1 VDKIIARKRWFF
13 LFSLLLTIPGLA
25 FIAATP
31 LTGGDV
37 GLKFSVE
44 FTGGTVWEFKL
55 EESSEPAIIRDAVV
69 AVGHPEAQV
78 TEGEGG
84 FLLLR
89 TKSLDLQSGSAPD
102 PSQPAGA
109 ELAKIRG
116 AIVAAAGPIAEE
128 GSLSTVGPVISQDL
142 TQQALLLV
150 FLGSLGIVLWMTYRF
165 RNVRFGAAALVALL
179 HDVIVTVGF
188 FAVAGTFFNI
198 EIDALF
204 ITAML
209 TIIGF
214 SVHDTIVVFD
224 RVRENVARYAGA
236 PFAEIV
242 NHSIVQTMGR
252 SLNTTVTVLIPLLA
266 LLVFAGGSIRTFV
279 LALFV
284 GILSG
289 TYSSIF
295 NASPLLVWWEERV
308 TARKSSPSGRST
320 VQASTSIALTRSN
333 SRARTSTVD

>member
-1 VDKIIARKRWFF
+1 MELRRFTTRGQRLLVDKIIARKRWYF

-150 FLGSLGIVLWMTYRF
+150 VLGSLGIVLWMTYRF

-284 GILSG
+284 GILCG

-308 TARKSSPSGRST
+308 TARKSSPS
-320 VQASTSIALTRSN
+320 
-333 SRARTSTVD
+333 ARRTA

>member
-13 LFSLLLTIPGLA
+13 LFSLFLTIPGLA

-109 ELAKIRG
+109 ELAKIRD

-224 RVRENVARYAGA
+224 RVRENIARYAGA

-242 NHSIVQTMGR
+242 NHSLVQTMGR

-295 NASPLLVWWEERV
+295 NASPLLVWWDERV
-308 TARKSSPSGRST
+308 AARKSSPS
-320 VQASTSIALTRSN
+320 
-333 SRARTSTVD
+333 ARRTA

>member
-1 VDKIIARKRWFF
+1 MSRIIARKRWFF
-13 LFSLLLTIPGLA
+13 LFSLLVTIPGLF
-25 FIAATP
+25 FIIATP
-31 LTGGDV
+31 LSGGAL
-37 GLKFSVE
+37 GLKFSVDY
-44 FTGGTVWEFKL
+44 TGGTVWEFKL
-55 EESSEPAIIRDAVV
+55 EQPADALVVRDVIA
-69 AVGHPEAQV
+69 AAGHPEVQV
-78 TEGEGG
+78 AEAGSG
-84 FLLLR
+84 FLIMQ
-89 TKSLDLQSGSAPD
+89 TKPLDLQSGSESD

-109 ELAKIRG
+109 ELAAIRA
-116 AIVAAAGPIAEE
+116 AIESEVGPIAEA

-142 TQQALLLV
+142 TQQAILLIA
-150 FLGSLGIVLWMTYRF
+150 LGSIGIVLWMTYRF
-165 RNVRFGAAALVALL
+165 RNLRFGLAALAALL

-188 FAVAGTFFNI
+188 FAVAGTLFGV

-224 RVRENVARYAGA
+224 RVRENLARYAGA
-236 PFAEIV
+236 PFADIV
-242 NHSIVQTMGR
+242 NHSIVQTLGR
-252 SLNTTVTVLIPLLA
+252 SFNTTATVLITLLS

-295 NASPLLVWWEERV
+295 NASPLLVWWDERV
-308 TARKSSPSGRST
+308 TARKSSPS
-320 VQASTSIALTRSN
+320 
-333 SRARTSTVD
+333 ARRTA

>member
-1 VDKIIARKRWFF
+1 MNKIIARKRWFF
-13 LFSLLLTIPGLA
+13 LFSLLVTIPGLF
-25 FIAATP
+25 FIIATP
-31 LTGGDV
+31 LSGGAL
-37 GLKFSVE
+37 GLKFSVDY
-44 FTGGTVWEFKL
+44 TGGTVWEFKL
-55 EESSEPAIIRDAVV
+55 EEPADALVVRDVIA
-69 AVGHPEAQV
+69 AAGHPEVQV
-78 TEGEGG
+78 AEAGSG
-84 FLLLR
+84 FLIMR
-89 TKSLDLQSGSAPD
+89 TKPLDLQSGSESD

-109 ELAKIRG
+109 ELAAIRA
-116 AIVAAAGPIAEE
+116 AIESEVGPIAEA

-142 TQQALLLV
+142 TQQAALLIV
-150 FLGSLGIVLWMTYRF
+150 LGSIGIVLWMTYRF
-165 RNVRFGAAALVALL
+165 RNLRFGLAALAALL

-188 FAVAGTFFNI
+188 FAVAGTLFGV

-224 RVRENVARYAGA
+224 RVRENLARYAGA
-236 PFAEIV
+236 PFADIV
-242 NHSIVQTMGR
+242 NHSIVQTLGR
-252 SLNTTVTVLIPLLA
+252 SFNTTATVLITLLS

-295 NASPLLVWWEERV
+295 NASPLLVWWDERV
-308 TARKSSPSGRST
+308 TARKSSPS
-320 VQASTSIALTRSN
+320 
-333 SRARTSTVD
+333 ARRTA

>member
-1 VDKIIARKRWFF
+1 MSKIIARKRWFF
-13 LFSLLLTIPGLA
+13 LFSLLVTIPGLI
-25 FIAATP
+25 FIVATP
-31 LTGGDV
+31 LSGGAL
-37 GLKFSVE
+37 GLKFSVDY
-44 FTGGTVWEFKL
+44 TGGTVWEFKL
-55 EESSEPAIIRDAVV
+55 EQPADALVVRDVIA
-69 AVGHPEAQV
+69 AAGHPEVQV
-78 TEGEGG
+78 AEAGSG
-84 FLLLR
+84 FLIMR
-89 TKSLDLQSGSAPD
+89 TKPLDLQSGSESD

-109 ELAKIRG
+109 ELAAIRA
-116 AIVAAAGPIAEE
+116 AIESEVGPIAEA

-142 TQQALLLV
+142 TQQAILLIA
-150 FLGSLGIVLWMTYRF
+150 LGSIGIVLWMTYRF
-165 RNVRFGAAALVALL
+165 RNLRFGLAALAALL

-188 FAVAGTFFNI
+188 FAVAGTLFGV

-224 RVRENVARYAGA
+224 RVRENLARYAGA
-236 PFAEIV
+236 PFSDIV
-242 NHSIVQTMGR
+242 NHSIVQTLGR
-252 SLNTTVTVLIPLLA
+252 SFNTTATVLITLLS

-295 NASPLLVWWEERV
+295 NASPLLVWWDERV
-308 TARKSSPSGRST
+308 TARKSSPS
-320 VQASTSIALTRSN
+320 
-333 SRARTSTVD
+333 ARRTA

>member
-1 VDKIIARKRWFF
+1 MELRRFTTRGQRLLVDKIIARKRWYF

-150 FLGSLGIVLWMTYRF
+150 VLGSLGIVLWMTYRF

-308 TARKSSPSGRST
+308 TARKSSPS
-320 VQASTSIALTRSN
+320 
-333 SRARTSTVD
+333 ARRTA

>member
-1 VDKIIARKRWFF
+1 MSKIIARKRWFF
-13 LFSLLLTIPGLA
+13 LFSLLVTIPGLF
-25 FIAATP
+25 FIIATP
-31 LTGGDV
+31 LSGGAL
-37 GLKFSVE
+37 GLKFSVDY
-44 FTGGTVWEFKL
+44 TGGTVWEFKL
-55 EESSEPAIIRDAVV
+55 EQPADALVVRDVV
-69 AVGHPEAQV
+69 AAAGHPEVQV
-78 TEGEGG
+78 TEAGSG
-84 FLLLR
+84 FLIMR
-89 TKSLDLQSGSAPD
+89 TKPLDLQSGSESD

-109 ELAKIRG
+109 ELAAIRA
-116 AIVAAAGPIAEE
+116 AIESEVGPIAEA

-142 TQQALLLV
+142 TQQAILLIA
-150 FLGSLGIVLWMTYRF
+150 LGSIGIVLWMTYRF
-165 RNVRFGAAALVALL
+165 RNLRFGLAALAALL

-188 FAVAGTFFNI
+188 FAVAGTFFGV

-224 RVRENVARYAGA
+224 RVRENLARYAGA
-236 PFAEIV
+236 PFADIV
-242 NHSIVQTMGR
+242 NHSIVQTLGR
-252 SLNTTVTVLIPLLA
+252 SFNTTATVLITLLS

-295 NASPLLVWWEERV
+295 NASPLLVWWDERV
-308 TARKSSPSGRST
+308 TARKSSPS
-320 VQASTSIALTRSN
+320 
-333 SRARTSTVD
+333 ARRTA

>member
-1 VDKIIARKRWFF
+1 MDKIIARKRWFF

-55 EESSEPAIIRDAVV
+55 EQPSEPAIIRDAVV
-69 AVGHPEAQV
+69 AVGHPEATV
-78 TEGEGG
+78 IEGEAG
-84 FLLLR
+84 FYELR
-89 TKSLDLQSGSAPD
+89 TKPLDLQSGSAPD
-102 PSQPAGA
+102 PSQSAGA
-109 ELAKIRG
+109 ELAEIRE

-188 FAVAGTFFNI
+188 FAVAGTFFNV
-198 EIDALF
+198 EVDALF

-252 SLNTTVTVLIPLLA
+252 SLNTTATVLITLLA

-308 TARKSSPSGRST
+308 AARKSSPS
-320 VQASTSIALTRSN
+320 
-333 SRARTSTVD
+333 ARRTA

>member
-1 VDKIIARKRWFF
+1 MNKIIARKRWFF
-13 LFSLLLTIPGLA
+13 LFSLLVTIPGLI
-25 FIAATP
+25 FIVATP
-31 LTGGDV
+31 LSGGAL
-37 GLKFSVE
+37 GLKFSVDY
-44 FTGGTVWEFKL
+44 TGGTVWEFKL
-55 EESSEPAIIRDAVV
+55 EQPADALVVRDVIA
-69 AVGHPEAQV
+69 AAGHPEVQV
-78 TEGEGG
+78 AEAGSG
-84 FLLLR
+84 FLIMR
-89 TKSLDLQSGSAPD
+89 TKPLDLQSGSESD

-109 ELAKIRG
+109 ELAAIRA
-116 AIVAAAGPIAEE
+116 AIESEVGPIAEA

-142 TQQALLLV
+142 TQQAILLIL
-150 FLGSLGIVLWMTYRF
+150 LGSIGIVLWMTYRF
-165 RNVRFGAAALVALL
+165 RNLRFGLAALAALL

-188 FAVAGTFFNI
+188 FAVAGTLFGV

-224 RVRENVARYAGA
+224 RVRENLARYAGA
-236 PFAEIV
+236 PFSDIV
-242 NHSIVQTMGR
+242 NHSIVQTLGR
-252 SLNTTVTVLIPLLA
+252 SFNTTATVLITLLS

-295 NASPLLVWWEERV
+295 NASPLLVWWDERV
-308 TARKSSPSGRST
+308 TARKSSPS
-320 VQASTSIALTRSN
+320 
-333 SRARTSTVD
+333 ARRTA

>member
-1 VDKIIARKRWFF
+1 MNKIIARKRWFF
-13 LFSLLLTIPGLA
+13 LFSLLVTIPGLI
-25 FIAATP
+25 FIVATP
-31 LTGGDV
+31 LSGGAL
-37 GLKFSVE
+37 GLKFSVDY
-44 FTGGTVWEFKL
+44 TGGTVWEFKL
-55 EESSEPAIIRDAVV
+55 EQPADALVVRDVIA
-69 AVGHPEAQV
+69 AAGHPEVQV
-78 TEGEGG
+78 AEAGSG
-84 FLLLR
+84 FLIMR
-89 TKSLDLQSGSAPD
+89 TKPLDLQSGSESD

-109 ELAKIRG
+109 ELAAIRA
-116 AIVAAAGPIAEE
+116 AIESEVGPIAEA

-142 TQQALLLV
+142 TQQAILLIA
-150 FLGSLGIVLWMTYRF
+150 LGSIGIVLWMTYRF
-165 RNVRFGAAALVALL
+165 RNLRFGLAALAALL

-188 FAVAGTFFNI
+188 FAVAGTLFGV

-224 RVRENVARYAGA
+224 RVRENLARYAGA
-236 PFAEIV
+236 PFSDIV
-242 NHSIVQTMGR
+242 NHSIVQTLGR
-252 SLNTTVTVLIPLLA
+252 SFNTTATVLITLLS

-295 NASPLLVWWEERV
+295 NASPLLVWWDERV
-308 TARKSSPSGRST
+308 TARKSSPS
-320 VQASTSIALTRSN
+320 
-333 SRARTSTVD
+333 ARRTA

>member
-1 VDKIIARKRWFF
+1 LLVDKIIARKRWFF

-55 EESSEPAIIRDAVV
+55 EQPSEPAIIRDAVV
-69 AVGHPEAQV
+69 AVGHPEATV
-78 TEGEGG
+78 IEGEAG
-84 FLLLR
+84 FYELR
-89 TKSLDLQSGSAPD
+89 TKPLDLQSGSAPD
-102 PSQPAGA
+102 PSQSAGA
-109 ELAKIRG
+109 ELAEIRE

-188 FAVAGTFFNI
+188 FAVAGTFFNV
-198 EIDALF
+198 EVDALF

-252 SLNTTVTVLIPLLA
+252 SLNTTATVLVTLLA

-308 TARKSSPSGRST
+308 AARKSSPS
-320 VQASTSIALTRSN
+320 
-333 SRARTSTVD
+333 ARRTA

>member
-1 VDKIIARKRWFF
+1 MSKIIARKRWFF
-13 LFSLLLTIPGLA
+13 LFSLLVTIPGLF
-25 FIAATP
+25 FIIATP
-31 LTGGDV
+31 LSGGAL
-37 GLKFSVE
+37 GLKFSVDY
-44 FTGGTVWEFKL
+44 TGGTVWEFKL
-55 EESSEPAIIRDAVV
+55 EQPADALVVRDVIA
-69 AVGHPEAQV
+69 AAGHPEVQV
-78 TEGEGG
+78 TEAGSG
-84 FLLLR
+84 FLIMR
-89 TKSLDLQSGSAPD
+89 TKPLDLQSGSESD

-109 ELAKIRG
+109 ELAAIRA
-116 AIVAAAGPIAEE
+116 AIESEVGPIAEA

-142 TQQALLLV
+142 TQQAALLIV
-150 FLGSLGIVLWMTYRF
+150 LGSIGIVLWMTYRF
-165 RNVRFGAAALVALL
+165 RNLRFGLAALAALL

-188 FAVAGTFFNI
+188 FAVAGTLFGV

-224 RVRENVARYAGA
+224 RVRENLARYAGA
-236 PFAEIV
+236 PFADIV
-242 NHSIVQTMGR
+242 NHSIVQTLGR
-252 SLNTTVTVLIPLLA
+252 SFNTTATVLITLLS

-295 NASPLLVWWEERV
+295 NASPLLVWWDERV
-308 TARKSSPSGRST
+308 TARKSSPS
-320 VQASTSIALTRSN
+320 
-333 SRARTSTVD
+333 ARRTA

>member
-1 VDKIIARKRWFF
+1 MNKIIARKRWFF
-13 LFSLLLTIPGLA
+13 LFSLLVTIPGLL
-25 FIAATP
+25 FIIATP
-31 LTGGDV
+31 LSGGAV
-37 GLKFSVE
+37 GLKFSVDY
-44 FTGGTVWEFKL
+44 TGGTVWEFKL
-55 EESSEPAIIRDAVV
+55 EQPADALVVRDVV
-69 AVGHPEAQV
+69 AAAGHPEVQV
-78 TEGEGG
+78 TEAGSG
-84 FLLLR
+84 FLIMR
-89 TKSLDLQSGSAPD
+89 TKPLDLQSGSESD

-109 ELAKIRG
+109 ELAAIRA
-116 AIVAAAGPIAEE
+116 AIESEVGPIAEA

-142 TQQALLLV
+142 TQQAALLLV
-150 FLGSLGIVLWMTYRF
+150 LGSIGIVLWMTYRF
-165 RNVRFGAAALVALL
+165 RNLRFGLAALAALL

-188 FAVAGTFFNI
+188 FAVAGTLFGV

-224 RVRENVARYAGA
+224 RVRENLARYAGA
-236 PFAEIV
+236 PFADIV
-242 NHSIVQTMGR
+242 NHSIVQTLGR
-252 SLNTTVTVLIPLLA
+252 SFNTTATVLITLLS

-295 NASPLLVWWEERV
+295 NASPLLVWWDERV
-308 TARKSSPSGRST
+308 TARKSSPS
-320 VQASTSIALTRSN
+320 
-333 SRARTSTVD
+333 ARRTA

>member
-1 VDKIIARKRWFF
+1 MDKIIARKRWFF
-13 LFSLLLTIPGLA
+13 LFSLLLTVPGIA

-37 GLKFSVE
+37 GLRFSVE

-55 EESSEPAIIRDAVV
+55 EEPAEPATIRDAVV

-89 TKSLDLQSGSAPD
+89 TKPLDLQSGSTLD

-109 ELAKIRG
+109 ELAEIRE
-116 AIVAAAGPIAEE
+116 AIVGAAGPIAEE

-165 RNVRFGAAALVALL
+165 QNVRFGAAALVALL

-188 FAVAGTFFNI
+188 FAVAGTFFNV
-198 EIDALF
+198 EVDALF

-252 SLNTTVTVLIPLLA
+252 SLNT
-266 LLVFAGGSIRTFV
+266 
-279 LALFV
+279 
-284 GILSG
+284 
-289 TYSSIF
+289 
-295 NASPLLVWWEERV
+295 
-308 TARKSSPSGRST
+308 
-320 VQASTSIALTRSN
+320 
-333 SRARTSTVD
+333 

>member
-1 VDKIIARKRWFF
+1 MNKIIARKRWFF
-13 LFSLLLTIPGLA
+13 LFSLLVTIPGLF
-25 FIAATP
+25 FIIATP
-31 LTGGDV
+31 LSGGAI
-37 GLKFSVE
+37 GLKFSVDY
-44 FTGGTVWEFKL
+44 TGGIVWEFKL
-55 EESSEPAIIRDAVV
+55 EQPADALVVRDVV
-69 AVGHPEAQV
+69 AAAGHPEVQV
-78 TEGEGG
+78 TEAGSG
-84 FLLLR
+84 FLIMR
-89 TKSLDLQSGSAPD
+89 TKPLDLQSGSESD

-109 ELAKIRG
+109 ELAAIRA
-116 AIVAAAGPIAEE
+116 AIESEVGPIAEA

-142 TQQALLLV
+142 TQQAALLIV
-150 FLGSLGIVLWMTYRF
+150 LGSIGIVLWMTYRF
-165 RNVRFGAAALVALL
+165 RNLRFGLAALAALL

-188 FAVAGTFFNI
+188 FAVAGTLFGV

-224 RVRENVARYAGA
+224 RVRENLARYAGA
-236 PFAEIV
+236 PFADIV
-242 NHSIVQTMGR
+242 NHSIVQTLGR
-252 SLNTTVTVLIPLLA
+252 SFNTTATVLITLLS

-295 NASPLLVWWEERV
+295 NASPLLVWWDERV
-308 TARKSSPSGRST
+308 TARKSSPS
-320 VQASTSIALTRSN
+320 
-333 SRARTSTVD
+333 ARRTA

>member
-1 VDKIIARKRWFF
+1 MNKIIARKRWFF
-13 LFSLLLTIPGLA
+13 LFSLLVTIPGLI
-25 FIAATP
+25 FIVATP
-31 LTGGDV
+31 LSGGEV
-37 GLKFSVE
+37 GLKFSVDY
-44 FTGGTVWEFKL
+44 TGGTVWEFKL
-55 EESSEPAIIRDAVV
+55 EQPADALVVRDVVV
-69 AVGHPEAQV
+69 AAGHPEAQV
-78 TEGEGG
+78 TEAGSG
-84 FLLLR
+84 FLIVR
-89 TKSLDLQSGSAPD
+89 TKPLDLKSGSDSD
-102 PSQPAGA
+102 PSTPAGA
-109 ELAKIRG
+109 ELAAIRA
-116 AIVAAAGPIAEE
+116 AIEAQVGPIAEV

-142 TQQALLLV
+142 TQQAALLV
-150 FLGSLGIVLWMTYRF
+150 ILGSIGIVLWMTYRF
-165 RNVRFGAAALVALL
+165 RNLRFGLAALVALL

-188 FAVAGTFFNI
+188 FAVMGTLVGL

-224 RVRENVARYAGA
+224 RIRENLARYAGA

-242 NHSIVQTMGR
+242 NHSVVQTLGR
-252 SLNTTVTVLIPLLA
+252 SFNTTATVLVTLLS

-295 NASPLLVWWEERV
+295 NASPLLVWWDERV
-308 TARKSSPSGRST
+308 AARKSSSS
-320 VQASTSIALTRSN
+320 
-333 SRARTSTVD
+333 ARRTA

>member
-1 VDKIIARKRWFF
+1 MDKIIARKRWFF

-55 EESSEPAIIRDAVV
+55 EEPSEPAIIRDAVV
-69 AVGHPEAQV
+69 AVGHPEATV
-78 TEGEGG
+78 IEGEAG
-84 FLLLR
+84 FYELR
-89 TKSLDLQSGSAPD
+89 TKPLDLQSGSAPD

-109 ELAKIRG
+109 ELAEIRE
-116 AIVAAAGPIAEE
+116 AIIAAAGPIAEE

-188 FAVAGTFFNI
+188 FAVAGTFFNV
-198 EIDALF
+198 EVDALF

-252 SLNTTVTVLIPLLA
+252 SLNTTATVLVTLLA

-308 TARKSSPSGRST
+308 AARKSSPS
-320 VQASTSIALTRSN
+320 
-333 SRARTSTVD
+333 ARRTA

>member
-1 VDKIIARKRWFF
+1 MNKIIARKRWFF
-13 LFSLLLTIPGLA
+13 LFSLLVTIPGLI
-25 FIAATP
+25 FIVATP
-31 LTGGDV
+31 LSGGAL
-37 GLKFSVE
+37 GLKFSVDY
-44 FTGGTVWEFKL
+44 TGGTVWEFKL
-55 EESSEPAIIRDAVV
+55 EQPADALVVRDVIA
-69 AVGHPEAQV
+69 AAGHPEVQV
-78 TEGEGG
+78 AEAGSG
-84 FLLLR
+84 FLIMR
-89 TKSLDLQSGSAPD
+89 TKPLDLQSGSESD

-109 ELAKIRG
+109 ELAAIRA
-116 AIVAAAGPIAEE
+116 AIESEVGPIAEA

-142 TQQALLLV
+142 TQQAILLIA
-150 FLGSLGIVLWMTYRF
+150 LGSIGIVLWMTYRF
-165 RNVRFGAAALVALL
+165 RNLRFGLAALAALL

-188 FAVAGTFFNI
+188 FAVVGTLFGV

-224 RVRENVARYAGA
+224 RVRENLARYAGA
-236 PFAEIV
+236 PFSDIV
-242 NHSIVQTMGR
+242 NHSIVQTLGR
-252 SLNTTVTVLIPLLA
+252 SFNTTATVLITLLS

-295 NASPLLVWWEERV
+295 NASPLLVWWDERV
-308 TARKSSPSGRST
+308 TARKSSPS
-320 VQASTSIALTRSN
+320 
-333 SRARTSTVD
+333 ARRTA

>member
-13 LFSLLLTIPGLA
+13 LFSLLLTVPGIA

-37 GLKFSVE
+37 GLRFSVE

-55 EESSEPAIIRDAVV
+55 EEAAEPATIRDAVV

-78 TEGEGG
+78 IEGEGG

-89 TKSLDLQSGSAPD
+89 TKPLDLQSGSTLD

-109 ELAKIRG
+109 ELAEIRE
-116 AIVAAAGPIAEE
+116 AIVGAAGPIAEE

-165 RNVRFGAAALVALL
+165 QNVRFGAAALVALL

-188 FAVAGTFFNI
+188 FAVAGTFFNV
-198 EIDALF
+198 EVDALF

-252 SLNTTVTVLIPLLA
+252 SLNTTATVLITLLA

-308 TARKSSPSGRST
+308 AARKSSPS
-320 VQASTSIALTRSN
+320 
-333 SRARTSTVD
+333 ARRPA

>member
-1 VDKIIARKRWFF
+1 MNKIIARKRWFF
-13 LFSLLLTIPGLA
+13 LFSLLVTIPGLI
-25 FIAATP
+25 FIIAPP
-31 LTGGDV
+31 LSGGAL
-37 GLKFSVE
+37 GLKFSVDY
-44 FTGGTVWEFKL
+44 TGGTVWEFKL
-55 EESSEPAIIRDAVV
+55 EQPADALVVRDVIA
-69 AVGHPEAQV
+69 AAGHPEVQV
-78 TEGEGG
+78 TEAGSG
-84 FLLLR
+84 FLIMR
-89 TKSLDLQSGSAPD
+89 TKPLDLQSGSESD

-109 ELAKIRG
+109 ELAAIRA
-116 AIVAAAGPIAEE
+116 AIESEVGSIAEV

-142 TQQALLLV
+142 TQQAALLIV
-150 FLGSLGIVLWMTYRF
+150 LGSIGIVLWMTYRF
-165 RNVRFGAAALVALL
+165 RNLRFGLAALAALL

-188 FAVAGTFFNI
+188 FAVAGTLFGV

-224 RVRENVARYAGA
+224 RVRENLARYAGA
-236 PFAEIV
+236 PFADIV
-242 NHSIVQTMGR
+242 NHSIVQTLGR
-252 SLNTTVTVLIPLLA
+252 SFNTTATVLITLLS

-295 NASPLLVWWEERV
+295 NASPLLVWWDERV
-308 TARKSSPSGRST
+308 TARKSSPS
-320 VQASTSIALTRSN
+320 
-333 SRARTSTVD
+333 ARRTA

>member
-1 VDKIIARKRWFF
+1 MELRRFTTRGRRLLVDKIIARKRWFF

-150 FLGSLGIVLWMTYRF
+150 VLGSLGIVLWMTYRF

-308 TARKSSPSGRST
+308 TARKSSPS
-320 VQASTSIALTRSN
+320 
-333 SRARTSTVD
+333 ARRTA

>member
-1 VDKIIARKRWFF
+1 MNKIIARKRWFF
-13 LFSLLLTIPGLA
+13 LFSLLVTIPGLI

-31 LTGGDV
+31 LSGGAV
-37 GLKFSVE
+37 GLKFSVDY
-44 FTGGTVWEFKL
+44 TGGTVWEFRL
-55 EESSEPAIIRDAVV
+55 EQPADPLVVRDVV
-69 AVGHPEAQV
+69 AAAGHPEVQV
-78 TEGEGG
+78 TEAGSG
-84 FLLLR
+84 FLIMR
-89 TKSLDLQSGSAPD
+89 TKPLDLQSGSESD

-109 ELAKIRG
+109 ELAAIRA
-116 AIVAAAGPIAEE
+116 AIESEVGPIAEA

-142 TQQALLLV
+142 TQQAALLIV
-150 FLGSLGIVLWMTYRF
+150 LGSIGIVLWMTYRF
-165 RNVRFGAAALVALL
+165 RNLRFGLAALAALL

-188 FAVAGTFFNI
+188 FAVAGTLFGV

-224 RVRENVARYAGA
+224 RVRENLARYAGA
-236 PFAEIV
+236 PFADIV
-242 NHSIVQTMGR
+242 NHSIVQTLGR
-252 SLNTTVTVLIPLLA
+252 SFNTTATVLITLLS

-295 NASPLLVWWEERV
+295 NASPLLVWWDERV
-308 TARKSSPSGRST
+308 TARKSSPS
-320 VQASTSIALTRSN
+320 
-333 SRARTSTVD
+333 ARRTA

>member
-1 VDKIIARKRWFF
+1 MDKIIARKRWFF
-13 LFSLLLTIPGLA
+13 LFSLLVTIPGLI
-25 FIAATP
+25 FIVATP
-31 LTGGDV
+31 LSGGAL
-37 GLKFSVE
+37 GLKFSVDY
-44 FTGGTVWEFKL
+44 TGGTVWEFKL
-55 EESSEPAIIRDAVV
+55 EQPADALVVRDVITA
-69 AVGHPEAQV
+69 AGHPEVQV
-78 TEGEGG
+78 TEAGSG
-84 FLLLR
+84 FLIMR
-89 TKSLDLQSGSAPD
+89 TKPLDLQSGSESD

-109 ELAKIRG
+109 ELAAIRA
-116 AIVAAAGPIAEE
+116 AIESEVGSIAEV

-142 TQQALLLV
+142 TQQAALLIV
-150 FLGSLGIVLWMTYRF
+150 LGSIGIVLWMTYRF
-165 RNVRFGAAALVALL
+165 RNLRFGLAALAALL

-188 FAVAGTFFNI
+188 FAVAGTLFGV

-224 RVRENVARYAGA
+224 RVRENLARYAGA
-236 PFAEIV
+236 PFADIV
-242 NHSIVQTMGR
+242 NHSIVQTLGR
-252 SLNTTVTVLIPLLA
+252 SFNTTATVLITLLS

-295 NASPLLVWWEERV
+295 NASPLLVWWDERV
-308 TARKSSPSGRST
+308 TARKSSPS
-320 VQASTSIALTRSN
+320 
-333 SRARTSTVD
+333 ARRTA

>member
-13 LFSLLLTIPGLA
+13 LFSLLLTVPGIA

-37 GLKFSVE
+37 GLRFSVE

-55 EESSEPAIIRDAVV
+55 EEAAEPATIRDAVV

-78 TEGEGG
+78 IEGEGG

-89 TKSLDLQSGSAPD
+89 TKPLDLQSGSTLD

-109 ELAKIRG
+109 ELAEIRE
-116 AIVAAAGPIAEE
+116 AIVGAAGPIAEE

-165 RNVRFGAAALVALL
+165 QNVRFGAAALVALL

-188 FAVAGTFFNI
+188 FAVAGTFSNV
-198 EIDALF
+198 EVDALF

-236 PFAEIV
+236 PFADIV

-252 SLNTTVTVLIPLLA
+252 SLNTTATVLITLLA

-308 TARKSSPSGRST
+308 AARKSSPS
-320 VQASTSIALTRSN
+320 
-333 SRARTSTVD
+333 ARRPA

>member
-1 VDKIIARKRWFF
+1 MNKIITRKRWFF
-13 LFSLLLTIPGLA
+13 LFSLLVTIPGLI
-25 FIAATP
+25 FIVATP
-31 LTGGDV
+31 LSGGAL
-37 GLKFSVE
+37 GLKFSVDY
-44 FTGGTVWEFKL
+44 TGGTVWEFKL
-55 EESSEPAIIRDAVV
+55 EQLADALVVRDVIA
-69 AVGHPEAQV
+69 AAGHPEVQV
-78 TEGEGG
+78 TEAGSG
-84 FLLLR
+84 FLIMR
-89 TKSLDLQSGSAPD
+89 TKPLDLQSGSESD

-109 ELAKIRG
+109 ELAAIRA
-116 AIVAAAGPIAEE
+116 AIESEVGSIAEV

-142 TQQALLLV
+142 TQQAALLIV
-150 FLGSLGIVLWMTYRF
+150 LGSIGIVLWMTYRF
-165 RNVRFGAAALVALL
+165 RNLRFGLAALAALL

-188 FAVAGTFFNI
+188 FAVAGTLFGV

-224 RVRENVARYAGA
+224 RVRENLARYAGA
-236 PFAEIV
+236 PFADIV
-242 NHSIVQTMGR
+242 NHSIVQTLGR
-252 SLNTTVTVLIPLLA
+252 SFNTTATVLITLLS

-295 NASPLLVWWEERV
+295 NASPLLVWWDERV
-308 TARKSSPSGRST
+308 TARKSSPS
-320 VQASTSIALTRSN
+320 
-333 SRARTSTVD
+333 ARRTA

>member
-1 VDKIIARKRWFF
+1 MNKIITRKRWFF
-13 LFSLLLTIPGLA
+13 LFSLLVTIPGLI
-25 FIAATP
+25 FIVATP
-31 LTGGDV
+31 LSGGAL
-37 GLKFSVE
+37 GLKFSVDY
-44 FTGGTVWEFKL
+44 TGGTVWEFKL
-55 EESSEPAIIRDAVV
+55 EQPADALVVRDVIA
-69 AVGHPEAQV
+69 AAGHPEVQV
-78 TEGEGG
+78 TEAGSG
-84 FLLLR
+84 FLIMR
-89 TKSLDLQSGSAPD
+89 TKPLDLQSGSESD

-109 ELAKIRG
+109 ELAAIRA
-116 AIVAAAGPIAEE
+116 AIESEVGSIAEV

-142 TQQALLLV
+142 TQQAALLIV
-150 FLGSLGIVLWMTYRF
+150 LGSIGIVLWMTYRF
-165 RNVRFGAAALVALL
+165 RNLRFGLAALAALL

-188 FAVAGTFFNI
+188 FAVAGTLFGV

-224 RVRENVARYAGA
+224 RVRENLARYAGA
-236 PFAEIV
+236 PFADIV
-242 NHSIVQTMGR
+242 NHSIVQTLGR
-252 SLNTTVTVLIPLLA
+252 SFNTTATVLITLLS

-295 NASPLLVWWEERV
+295 NASPLLVWWDERV
-308 TARKSSPSGRST
+308 TARKSSPS
-320 VQASTSIALTRSN
+320 
-333 SRARTSTVD
+333 ARRTA

>member
-1 VDKIIARKRWFF
+1 MNKIIARKRWFF
-13 LFSLLLTIPGLA
+13 LFSLLVTIPGLI
-25 FIAATP
+25 FIVATP
-31 LTGGDV
+31 LSGGAV
-37 GLKFSVE
+37 GLKFSVDY
-44 FTGGTVWEFKL
+44 TGGTVWEFKL
-55 EESSEPAIIRDAVV
+55 EEPADALVVRDVIV
-69 AVGHPEAQV
+69 AAGHPEAQV
-78 TEGEGG
+78 TEAGSG
-84 FLLLR
+84 FLIMR
-89 TKSLDLQSGSAPD
+89 TKPLDLQSGSESD

-109 ELAKIRG
+109 ELAAIRA
-116 AIVAAAGPIAEE
+116 AIESEVGPIAEA

-142 TQQALLLV
+142 TQQAALLV
-150 FLGSLGIVLWMTYRF
+150 ILGSIGIVLWMTYRF
-165 RNVRFGAAALVALL
+165 RNLRFGLAALAALL

-188 FAVAGTFFNI
+188 FAVAGTLFGV

-224 RVRENVARYAGA
+224 RVRENLARYAGA
-236 PFAEIV
+236 PFADIV
-242 NHSIVQTMGR
+242 NHSVVQTLGR
-252 SLNTTVTVLIPLLA
+252 SFNTTATVLITLLS

-295 NASPLLVWWEERV
+295 NASPLLVWWDERV
-308 TARKSSPSGRST
+308 TARKSSPS
-320 VQASTSIALTRSN
+320 
-333 SRARTSTVD
+333 ARRTA

>member
-1 VDKIIARKRWFF
+1 MDKIIARKRWFF

-55 EESSEPAIIRDAVV
+55 EEPSEPAIIRDAVV

-89 TKSLDLQSGSAPD
+89 TKPLDLQSGSTPD
-102 PSQPAGA
+102 PSLPAGA
-109 ELAKIRG
+109 ELAEIRD

-188 FAVAGTFFNI
+188 FAVAGTFFNV
-198 EIDALF
+198 EVDALF

-252 SLNTTVTVLIPLLA
+252 SLNTTATVLVTLLA

-308 TARKSSPSGRST
+308 AARKSSPSARR
-320 VQASTSIALTRSN
+320 IA
-333 SRARTSTVD
+333 

>member
-1 VDKIIARKRWFF
+1 MNKIIARKRWFF
-13 LFSLLLTIPGLA
+13 LLSLLVTIPGLL
-25 FIAATP
+25 FIIATP
-31 LTGGDV
+31 LSGGAV
-37 GLKFSVE
+37 GLKFSVDY
-44 FTGGTVWEFKL
+44 TGGTIWEFKL
-55 EESSEPAIIRDAVV
+55 EQPADALVVRDVV
-69 AVGHPEAQV
+69 AAAGHPEAQV
-78 TEGEGG
+78 TEAGSG
-84 FLLLR
+84 FLIMR
-89 TKSLDLQSGSAPD
+89 TKPLDLQSGSESD

-109 ELAKIRG
+109 ELAAIRA
-116 AIVAAAGPIAEE
+116 AIESEVGPIAEA

-142 TQQALLLV
+142 TQQAALLIV
-150 FLGSLGIVLWMTYRF
+150 LGSIGIVLWMTYRF
-165 RNVRFGAAALVALL
+165 RNLRFGLAALAALL

-188 FAVAGTFFNI
+188 FAVAGTLFGV

-224 RVRENVARYAGA
+224 RVRENLARYAGA
-236 PFAEIV
+236 PFADIV
-242 NHSIVQTMGR
+242 NHSIVQTLGR
-252 SLNTTVTVLIPLLA
+252 SFNTTATVLITLLS

-295 NASPLLVWWEERV
+295 NASPLLVWWDERV
-308 TARKSSPSGRST
+308 TARKSSPS
-320 VQASTSIALTRSN
+320 
-333 SRARTSTVD
+333 ARRTA

>member
-1 VDKIIARKRWFF
+1 MDKIIARKRWFF

-55 EESSEPAIIRDAVV
+55 EEPSEPAIIRDAVV

-89 TKSLDLQSGSAPD
+89 TKPLDLQSGSTPD
-102 PSQPAGA
+102 PSLPAGA
-109 ELAKIRG
+109 ELAEIRD

-128 GSLSTVGPVISQDL
+128 GSLSTIGPVISQDL

-188 FAVAGTFFNI
+188 FAVAGTFFNV
-198 EIDALF
+198 EVDALF

-224 RVRENVARYAGA
+224 RVRENIARYAGA

-252 SLNTTVTVLIPLLA
+252 SLNTTATVLVTLLA

-308 TARKSSPSGRST
+308 AARKSSPS
-320 VQASTSIALTRSN
+320 
-333 SRARTSTVD
+333 ARRTA

>member
-1 VDKIIARKRWFF
+1 MDKIIARKRWFF

-25 FIAATP
+25 FTAATP

-55 EESSEPAIIRDAVV
+55 EAPSEPAIIRDAVV

-89 TKSLDLQSGSAPD
+89 TKPLDLQSGSVPD

-109 ELAKIRG
+109 ELAEIRE

-188 FAVAGTFFNI
+188 FAVAGTFFNV
-198 EIDALF
+198 EVDALF

-252 SLNTTVTVLIPLLA
+252 SLNTTATVLITLLA

-308 TARKSSPSGRST
+308 AARKSSPSARRS
-320 VQASTSIALTRSN
+320 A
-333 SRARTSTVD
+333 

>member
-1 VDKIIARKRWFF
+1 MNKIIARKRWFF
-13 LFSLLLTIPGLA
+13 LFSLLVTIPGLL
-25 FIAATP
+25 FIIATP
-31 LTGGDV
+31 LSGGAV
-37 GLKFSVE
+37 GLKFSVDY
-44 FTGGTVWEFKL
+44 TGGTIWEFKL
-55 EESSEPAIIRDAVV
+55 EQPADALVVRDVV
-69 AVGHPEAQV
+69 AAAGHPEVQV
-78 TEGEGG
+78 TEAGSG
-84 FLLLR
+84 FLIMR
-89 TKSLDLQSGSAPD
+89 TKPLDLQSGSESD

-109 ELAKIRG
+109 ELAAIRA
-116 AIVAAAGPIAEE
+116 AIESEVGPIAEA

-142 TQQALLLV
+142 TQQAALLIV
-150 FLGSLGIVLWMTYRF
+150 LGSIGIVLWMTYRF
-165 RNVRFGAAALVALL
+165 RNLRFGLAALAALL

-188 FAVAGTFFNI
+188 FAVAGTLFGV

-224 RVRENVARYAGA
+224 RVRENLARYAGA
-236 PFAEIV
+236 PFADIV
-242 NHSIVQTMGR
+242 NHSIVQTLGR
-252 SLNTTVTVLIPLLA
+252 SFNTTATVLITLLS

-295 NASPLLVWWEERV
+295 NASPLLVWWDERV
-308 TARKSSPSGRST
+308 TARKSSPS
-320 VQASTSIALTRSN
+320 
-333 SRARTSTVD
+333 ARRTA

>member
-1 VDKIIARKRWFF
+1 MNKIIARKRWFF
-13 LFSLLLTIPGLA
+13 LFSLLVTIPGLF
-25 FIAATP
+25 FIIATP
-31 LTGGDV
+31 LSGGAI
-37 GLKFSVE
+37 GLKFSVDY
-44 FTGGTVWEFKL
+44 TGGTVWEFKL
-55 EESSEPAIIRDAVV
+55 EQPADALVVRDVV
-69 AVGHPEAQV
+69 AAAGHPEVQV
-78 TEGEGG
+78 TEAGSG
-84 FLLLR
+84 FLIMR
-89 TKSLDLQSGSAPD
+89 TKPLDLQSGSESD

-109 ELAKIRG
+109 ELAAIRA
-116 AIVAAAGPIAEE
+116 AIESEVGPIAEA

-142 TQQALLLV
+142 TQQAILLIA
-150 FLGSLGIVLWMTYRF
+150 LGSIGIVLWMTYRF
-165 RNVRFGAAALVALL
+165 RNLRFGLAALAALL

-188 FAVAGTFFNI
+188 FAVAGTLFGV

-224 RVRENVARYAGA
+224 RVRENLARYAGA
-236 PFAEIV
+236 PFADIV
-242 NHSIVQTMGR
+242 NHSIVQTLGR
-252 SLNTTVTVLIPLLA
+252 SFNTTATVLITLLS

-295 NASPLLVWWEERV
+295 NASPLLVWWDERV
-308 TARKSSPSGRST
+308 TARKSSPS
-320 VQASTSIALTRSN
+320 
-333 SRARTSTVD
+333 ARRTA

>member
-1 VDKIIARKRWFF
+1 MNKIIARKRWFF
-13 LFSLLLTIPGLA
+13 LFSLLVTIPGLF
-25 FIAATP
+25 FIIATP
-31 LTGGDV
+31 LSGGAL
-37 GLKFSVE
+37 GLKFSVDY
-44 FTGGTVWEFKL
+44 TGGTVWEFKL
-55 EESSEPAIIRDAVV
+55 EQPADALVVRDVV
-69 AVGHPEAQV
+69 AAAGHPEVQV
-78 TEGEGG
+78 TEAGSG
-84 FLLLR
+84 FLIMR
-89 TKSLDLQSGSAPD
+89 TKPLDLQSGSESD

-109 ELAKIRG
+109 ELAAIRA
-116 AIVAAAGPIAEE
+116 AIESEVGPIAEA

-142 TQQALLLV
+142 TQQAALLIL
-150 FLGSLGIVLWMTYRF
+150 LGSIGIVLWMTYRF
-165 RNVRFGAAALVALL
+165 RNLRFGLAALAALL

-188 FAVAGTFFNI
+188 FAVAGTLFGV

-224 RVRENVARYAGA
+224 RVRENLARYAGA
-236 PFAEIV
+236 PFADIV
-242 NHSIVQTMGR
+242 NHSIVQTLGR
-252 SLNTTVTVLIPLLA
+252 SFNTTATVLITLLS

-295 NASPLLVWWEERV
+295 NASPLLVWWDERV
-308 TARKSSPSGRST
+308 TARKSSPS
-320 VQASTSIALTRSN
+320 
-333 SRARTSTVD
+333 ARRTA